1 MEYGC
6 SCHANVNHLYDGKPY
21 AYHLDMVH
29 GYAVKYLHL
38 ILDPEEEVYTI
49 LDVLASTWTH
59 DTIEDCRITYS
70 DLLKVTNEY
79 IADLTYA
86 VSNEIRLAEKDDVID
101 FLENGISNIEN
112 RKAKLTMD
120 FNKEIKSLDRDLLK
134 TNENLAKLKEK

>member
-49 LDVLASTWTH
+49 LDVLASTWTQ
-59 DTIEDCRITYS
+59 D
-70 DLLKVTNEY
+70 
-79 IADLTYA
+79 
-86 VSNEIRLAEKDDVID
+86 
-101 FLENGISNIEN
+101 
-112 RKAKLTMD
+112 RK
-120 FNKEIKSLDRDLLK
+120 SVV
-134 TNENLAKLKEK
+134 